1 MWIVLDT
8 NIYFNNWFV
17 SSPNFKMLL
26 NFCNNRRCKLLLP
39 EIAIKEVNNKY
50 AQAREKSLT
59 TYENTLKELSKLGIE
74 LSNESDKI
82 GAKNYDIATILG
94 DIARNVEVVSF
105 ESVPHS
111 QLVEKA
117 LKPKLPF
124 RENEK
129 GYRDSLFWI
138 SILEHVRDQNY
149 KGDIVFL
156 NQNSKDFY
164 TDRGDV
170 RKLHGDLQED
180 IERLGITA
188 NFIIY
193 DSVKSFIDSQE
204 SGYAHDIDWTGFYE
218 EHNGTLDSAVGE
230 EAINHLDS
238 RPLEEIKGL
247 LSSAGYDQR
256 MLDAAFE
263 ASFED
268 WEGVEDSEI
277 LNMRKVQPYS
287 SDVFVDYK
295 FDFRMLF
302 VKLLMTHSHY
312 YSDKYYIDSQGEADL
327 SDDIVEVELLVRTD
341 LTASVIFNPE
351 DDVVS
356 SVEINKI
363 AFRKLR

>member
-1 MWIVLDT
+1 LEHLRAIRLPRHADV
-8 NIYFNNWFV
+8 IEE
-17 SSPNFKMLL
+17 ML
-26 NFCNNRRCKLLLP
+26 
-39 EIAIKEVNNKY
+39 
-50 AQAREKSLT
+50 QQ
-59 TYENTLKELSKLGIE
+59 LGIDQVDVFGV
-74 LSNESDKI
+74 SW
-82 GAKNYDIATILG
+82 GAALAQECALRYPSMVRRLIL
-94 DIARNVEVVSF
+94 A
-105 ESVPHS
+105 
-111 QLVEKA
+111 
-117 LKPKLPF
+117 
-124 RENEK
+124 
-129 GYRDSLFWI
+129 
-138 SILEHVRDQNY
+138 
-149 KGDIVFL
+149 
-156 NQNSKDFY
+156 
-164 TDRGDV
+164 
-170 RKLHGDLQED
+170 
-180 IERLGITA
+180 
-188 NFIIY
+188 
-193 DSVKSFIDSQE
+193 
-204 SGYAHDIDWTGFYE
+204 DWTGFYE
-218 EHNGTLDSAVGE
+218 EHNGTLDSVAGE

-277 LNMRKVQPYS
+277 LNMRKVQPDS

-327 SDDIVEVELLVRTD
+327 SDDIVEVELLVRAD

-356 SVEINKI
+356 SVETNKI